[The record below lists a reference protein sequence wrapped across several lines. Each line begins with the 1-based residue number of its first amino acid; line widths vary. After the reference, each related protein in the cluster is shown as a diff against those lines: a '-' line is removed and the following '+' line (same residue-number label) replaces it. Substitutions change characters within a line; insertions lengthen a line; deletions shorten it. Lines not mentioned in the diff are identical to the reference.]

1 MWQKIVIVIG
11 IWYDDG
17 FGFSDLDRIMF
28 WAKFSDLD
36 RIMFW
41 AKFSDQ
47 GRIRILLKFFGAD
60 RIIKFQYLHNTDRL
74 WQIVIEIKP
83 TSWYCPEPYPFFST
97 MTIQI
102 QSWYEKIASILKD
115 IQSWSCPCSPLA
127 YSPSPLEVFGLWF
140 F

>member
-1 MWQKIVIVIG
+1 VIG

-60 RIIKFQYLHNTDRL
+60 RIIKFQYLHNT
-74 WQIVIEIKP
+74 
-83 TSWYCPEPYPFFST
+83 
-97 MTIQI
+97 
-102 QSWYEKIASILKD
+102 
-115 IQSWSCPCSPLA
+115 
-127 YSPSPLEVFGLWF
+127 
-140 F
+140 